1 MKGSL
6 ILLGVALCIG
16 AAAAALGQATQ
27 PSTAPIEQAKS
38 TAQELQH
45 RAVDTASKIKEE
57 GLPPGTIIALIVVGA
72 FAGNTVG
79 NLLRMTNTLGAHL
92 ISLLLGGVGT
102 VVAAFV
108 VNVTGLSLGWPQIA
122 FKSESLVLALIVTFV
137 LMLIFVKTRGS
148 VHRMTGT
155 ASAPTPHK

>member
-1 MKGSL
+1 MS
-6 ILLGVALCIG
+6 
-16 AAAAALGQATQ
+16 AATVSLGQATR
-27 PSTAPIEQAKS
+27 PSTLPVEQVKS
-38 TAQELQH
+38 TAQALQN
-45 RAVDTASKIKEE
+45 RAVDTATKIKEE

-122 FKSESLVLALIVTFV
+122 FKSESLALALIVTFV

-148 VHRMTGT
+148 VHRMTNP
-155 ASAPTPHK
+155 APTPHN